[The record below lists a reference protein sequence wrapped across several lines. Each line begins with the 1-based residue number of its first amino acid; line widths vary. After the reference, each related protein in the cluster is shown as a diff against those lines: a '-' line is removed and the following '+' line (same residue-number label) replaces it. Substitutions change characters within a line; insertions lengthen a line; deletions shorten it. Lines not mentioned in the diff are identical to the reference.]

1 MAQVQLKHIEKVYE
15 GGFKAAKDI
24 SLNIKDKEFV
34 VFVGPSGCG
43 KSTLL
48 RMIAGLEEI
57 TAGELIIG
65 DDDVTTIPAKN
76 RGIAMVFQNYA
87 LYPHMS
93 VFQNMAFG
101 LKIKKVPKDKI
112 YDRVMAAA
120 KILELEE
127 LMDKRPGQMSGGQRQ
142 RVAIGRAIVRRP
154 KVFLFDEPLSNL
166 DAKLRGQMRVEIAK
180 LHQKLDATMIYV
192 THDQVEAMTLGNRIA
207 VLNEGR
213 LEQFDTP
220 MNLYN
225 QPVNLFVARFIGSPP
240 MNMIEGRVSK
250 KENHLYFN
258 DHSGKLEFKIP
269 EGMGEP
275 LLSKLDKPLIF
286 GIRSEHISN
295 ERVSESPHF
304 NGTITTI
311 ELLGN
316 EQIITVSGLPEV
328 VISRIPTKNIYALND
343 NIELYLDLSSIYF
356 FDKETELKII

>member
-1 MAQVQLKHIEKVYE
+1 MAHVQLEHIDKVYE

-24 SLNIKDKEFV
+24 SMEIKDKEFV

-57 TAGELIIG
+57 TSGKLFIG
-65 DDDVTTIPAKN
+65 DEEVTTLPAKN

-87 LYPHMS
+87 LYPHMT
-93 VFQNMAFG
+93 VFENMAFG
-101 LKIKKVPKDKI
+101 LKIKKVPKDQI
-112 YDRVMAAA
+112 QERVIAAA

-180 LHQKLDATMIYV
+180 LHQRLDATMIYV
-192 THDQVEAMTLGNRIA
+192 THDQVEAMTLGQRIA

-220 MNLYN
+220 MNLYKN
-225 QPVNLFVARFIGSPP
+225 PVNLFVARFIGSPP
-240 MNMIEGRVSK
+240 MNMIEGRISK
-250 KENHLYFN
+250 EEDDLYFS
-258 DHSGKLEFKIP
+258 DLSGKLNFKIP
-269 EGMGEP
+269 KSIQEP
-275 LLSKLDKPLIF
+275 LTSKIDKSVTM
-286 GIRSEHISN
+286 GIRSEHVSN
-295 ERVSESPHF
+295 VNSEGCASF
-304 NGTITTI
+304 EGKITTI
-311 ELLGN
+311 EMLGN
-316 EQIITVSGLPEV
+316 EQIITASGLSGLV
-328 VISRIPTKNIYALND
+328 VSRIPTKRIYTLND
-343 NIELYLDLSSIYF
+343 NIKLYLDVSSINI
-356 FDKETELKII
+356 FDKETSLRMI

>member
-1 MAQVQLKHIEKVYE
+1 MAQIQLKHIGKVYE
-15 GGFKAAKDI
+15 NGFNAAKDI
-24 SLNIKDKEFV
+24 SLDIKDKEFV

-57 TAGELIIG
+57 TGGELIIG
-65 DDDVTTIPAKN
+65 ENNVTTVSAKN

-87 LYPHMS
+87 LYPHMT
-93 VFQNMAFG
+93 VYQNMAFG
-101 LKIKKVPKDKI
+101 LKIKKVAKDKI
-112 YDRVMAAA
+112 HERVMAAA

-127 LMDKRPGQMSGGQRQ
+127 LMDKRPAQMSGGQSQ

-154 KVFLFDEPLSNL
+154 KVFLFDEPMSNL

-207 VLNEGR
+207 VLNKGR

-225 QPVNLFVARFIGSPP
+225 NPVNLFVAKFIGSPP
-240 MNMIEGRVSK
+240 MNSIEGNISK
-250 KENHLYFN
+250 KENQLYFT
-258 DHSGKLEFKIP
+258 DHSGKLNFQIP
-269 EGMGEP
+269 ENMQES
-275 LLSKLDKPLIF
+275 LSSRLDKPLIL
-286 GIRSEHISN
+286 GIRSERISN
-295 ERVSESPHF
+295 ETMAGCVHF
-304 NGTITTI
+304 NGTITSI

-316 EQIITVSGLPEV
+316 EQIISASGLFEI
-328 VISRIPTKNIYALND
+328 VISRIPTKIIYALND